1 VADVTWL
8 GTVPPVPPSP
18 RVRIWAGAFAVVV
31 LAACSGGGDGGRGS
45 TTSTTETEAVRA
57 ELTLGQRVHSAGF
70 VIDAVKVQVA
80 RNPVGR
86 HTVELVATIENVGPA
101 PVPFEPV
108 ARLEHGGAEFD
119 REPDPGDE
127 IPSIPPAT
135 PTTVVLRF
143 ALPDGVGEDGTGL
156 AGGRILF
163 GDPGQH
169 RAVIPLDGAPPHA
182 LAPIPASASGRLVAG
197 NVTVTLGGGHARFD
211 DPLSHENLTAGRALV
226 VLGFNASRGQGGA
239 PNLARDNFRLQLPD
253 GSVTAVRRDG
263 RSAPNVLL
271 APRTVSENLSVRF
284 EVPDP
289 PAGDY
294 VLIVVGPYADDG
306 SEVRG
311 ELGFSVG

>member
-1 VADVTWL
+1 MADVTGL

-18 RVRIWAGAFAVVV
+18 LLRAGAGALAVVV
-31 LAACSGGGDGGRGS
+31 LAACSDGGDGGSGS

-86 HTVELVATIENVGPA
+86 HTVELVASVENVGPA

-108 ARLEHGGAEFD
+108 ARLEHGGTELD
-119 REPDPGDE
+119 REPEAADE
-127 IPSIPPAT
+127 ILSIPPTT
-135 PTTVVLRF
+135 PTAVVIRF
-143 ALPDGVGEDGTGL
+143 PLPDGVAEDGTGL
-156 AGGRILF
+156 TSGRILF
-163 GDPGQH
+163 GDPGRH

-182 LAPIPASASGRLVAG
+182 LAPIPTDAGGRIVAG
-197 NVTVTLGGGHARFD
+197 NVTITVGGGHARFD
-211 DPLSHENLTAGRALV
+211 DPLSHENLTAGRALL

-239 PNLARDNFRLQLPD
+239 PNLARDNFRLRLPD

-271 APRTVSENLSVRF
+271 APRTVSENLLIRF

-289 PAGDY
+289 PAGTY
-294 VLIVVGPYADDG
+294 VLILVGPYADDG

-311 ELGFSVG
+311 ELDFTVG